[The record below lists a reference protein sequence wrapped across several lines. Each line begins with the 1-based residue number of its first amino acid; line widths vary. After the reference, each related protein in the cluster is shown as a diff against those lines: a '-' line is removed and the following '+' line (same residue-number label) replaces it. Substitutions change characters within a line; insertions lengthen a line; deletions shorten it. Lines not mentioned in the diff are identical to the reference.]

1 MVPGANTLTISQ
13 FTPGW
18 TLTGNAGTNPATN
31 SSGTT
36 DYQAFEIRVNSSRAL
51 RVEPFA
57 NAAVRTVNMVGGWS
71 GNSAAQNVY
80 GATIAGGGGEDYS
93 GGSWLQRPNTVS
105 GSYGVVAGGY
115 SNSAA
120 DYSAVSGGNGNSAGS
135 YGAVGGGGSNSANG
149 WGSTVAG
156 GYSNSAA
163 TAYSNVGGGWKNSA
177 SGNISTV
184 AGGTSNSAGGS
195 DSAVGGGDTNSAGG
209 SGSTVAGGMFNSA
222 GGDCSFAAG
231 RRAKA
236 DHNGAFVWSD
246 NANDADMG
254 SPAANTFSV
263 RASGGIW
270 LGTTSS
276 PSIASGHFI
285 DTSTGAYLTTGG
297 AWTNSSDRALKAGFK
312 PADGRTILDRLARM
326 PINTWRY
333 KAEGAKTSHIGPTA
347 QDFASAFGYGGDDKS
362 IGTIDADG
370 VALAAIKG
378 LYEMV
383 QKQEATIKQLQAEV
397 ESLKKEEMG
406 GV

>member
-1 MVPGANTLTISQ
+1 
-13 FTPGW
+13 
-18 TLTGNAGTNPATN
+18 
-31 SSGTT
+31 
-36 DYQAFEIRVNSSRAL
+36 
-51 RVEPFA
+51 
-57 NAAVRTVNMVGGWS
+57 
-71 GNSAAQNVY
+71 
-80 GATIAGGGGEDYS
+80 
-93 GGSWLQRPNTVS
+93 VS

-195 DSAVGGGDTNSAGG
+195 DSAVGGGDTNSAGGSYSSISGGYGNSAGG